1 MTIDVQAGIAAIQ
14 AVSAIPAI
22 LQVVCETTGLG
33 FAAVACV
40 TEQRWVAGAVRDGVG
55 FGMKPGD
62 ELPIDTTFCDRVRRS
77 HVEVVFD
84 DAANDPVYCNDPIP
98 KMYGIASYISVPIVL
113 ADGRFFGTLC
123 ALDSRPA
130 PLTTGPTVPM
140 FRLFAQLIARHV
152 EDQMLLVASRAEL
165 AVLHETNELREQF
178 IAVLGHDLRS
188 PIAAIQSGARLLQ
201 REPQSERGR
210 ALLDLF
216 HQTTQRMAR
225 LVDDLLDLA
234 RGRLAGGLDLS
245 RDAARP
251 LAPTL
256 DQVVA
261 ETRAASPDR
270 DIRAV
275 CTVEKPVPVDH
286 ARLAQ
291 LLSNLLNNAVI
302 HGAAD
307 QPIEVHAEL
316 DAEGAFRLSV
326 ANGGAP
332 IPVDVQTQLFRP
344 YYRGR
349 GGNNQGLGL
358 GLYIAAQ
365 IAHAHGGT
373 LTVTSDAAATVFT
386 FRLPLAG

>member
-1 MTIDVQAGIAAIQ
+1 MTIDVQAGIEAIQ
-14 AVSAIPAI
+14 AVNAIPAI

-40 TEQRWVAGAVRDGVG
+40 TEHRWVAGAVRDGVG

-62 ELPIDTTFCDRVRRS
+62 ELPIETTFCDRVRAS

-84 DAANDPVYCNDPIP
+84 DAANDPVYGSDPIP
-98 KMYGIASYISVPIVL
+98 KLYGIASYISVPIVL

-130 PLTTGPTVPM
+130 RLTTGPTVPM

-152 EDQMLLVASRAEL
+152 EDQFLLAASRAEI
-165 AVLHETNELREQF
+165 AAMNETHELREQF

-188 PIAAIQSGARLLQ
+188 PIAAIQGGVRLLQ
-201 REPQSERGR
+201 REPQSERTRG
-210 ALLDLF
+210 LLDLF
-216 HQTTQRMAR
+216 QQTSDRMAR
-225 LVDDLLDLA
+225 LIDHLLDLA
-234 RGRLAGGLDLS
+234 RGRLAGGLDIA
-245 RDAARP
+245 RDAGRP
-251 LAPTL
+251 FAATL

-261 ETRAASPDR
+261 EARTAYPDR
-270 DIRAV
+270 DIRAA
-275 CTVEKPVPVDH
+275 CTVEAPVPVDH
-286 ARLAQ
+286 ARMAQ
-291 LLSNLLNNAVI
+291 LLSNLLNNALI
-302 HGAAD
+302 HGAED
-307 QPIEVHAEL
+307 RPVEVRAHL
-316 DAEGAFRLSV
+316 DADGAFRLSV
-326 ANGGAP
+326 ANAGAP

-344 YYRGR
+344 YYRGTGR
-349 GGNNQGLGL
+349 DNQGLGL

-373 LTVTSDAAATVFT
+373 LTVASDTAATVFT

>member
-1 MTIDVQAGIAAIQ
+1 MTIDVHEGIAAIQ
-14 AVSAIPAI
+14 AVNAIPAI

-62 ELPIDTTFCDRVRRS
+62 ELPIATTFCDRVRSS

-84 DAANDPVYCNDPIP
+84 DAANDPTYCGDPITTL
-98 KMYGIASYISVPIVL
+98 YGIASYISVPIVL

-130 PLTTGPTVPM
+130 QLTTGPTVPM

-152 EDQMLLVASRAEL
+152 EDQMLVVASRAEL
-165 AVLHETNELREQF
+165 AELHETHELREQF

-188 PIAAIQSGARLLQ
+188 PIAAIQGAARLLA
-201 REPQSERGR
+201 REPQSAR
-210 ALLDLF
+210 ALTVIELLQ
-216 HQTTQRMAR
+216 QTSGRMAR
-225 LVDDLLDLA
+225 LVDHLLDLA
-234 RGRLAGGLDLS
+234 RGRLAGGLDLTQ
-245 RDAARP
+245 DASRP
-251 LAPTL
+251 LAATL

-261 ETRAASPDR
+261 ETRAAYPDR
-270 DIRAV
+270 DVRAL
-275 CTVEKPVPVDH
+275 CTLDRPVPVDH

-291 LLSNLLNNAVI
+291 LLANLLNNAVL

-307 QPIEVHAEL
+307 QPIEVRAGL
-316 DAEGAFRLSV
+316 DEEGAFRLSV

-373 LTVTSDAAATVFT
+373 LTVASDAQGTLFT
-386 FRLPLAG
+386 FRMPLAG

>member
-1 MTIDVQAGIAAIQ
+1 MTIDVQAGIEAIQ
-14 AVSAIPAI
+14 AVNAIPAI

-40 TEQRWVAGAVRDGVG
+40 TEHRWVAGAVRDGVG

-62 ELPIDTTFCDRVRRS
+62 ELPIETTFCDRVRRS
-77 HVEVVFD
+77 HVEVMFD
-84 DAANDPVYCNDPIP
+84 DAANDPVYCSDPIP

-123 ALDSRPA
+123 ALDSRP
-130 PLTTGPTVPM
+130 LRVTTGPTAPM

-152 EDQMLLVASRAEL
+152 EDQLLLAASRAEL
-165 AVLHETNELREQF
+165 AALHETNELREQF

-188 PIAAIQSGARLLQ
+188 PIAAIQSGVRLLQ

-216 HQTTQRMAR
+216 QQTSTRMVR
-225 LVDDLLDLA
+225 LVDHLLDLA
-234 RGRLAGGLDLS
+234 RGRQAGGFDLA
-245 RDAARP
+245 RDASRP
-251 LAPTL
+251 LAATL
-256 DQVVA
+256 DQVVE
-261 ETRAASPDR
+261 ETRAAHPER
-270 DIRAV
+270 IIRAT
-275 CTVEKPVPVDH
+275 CTVERPVPVDH

-302 HGAAD
+302 HGADD
-307 QPIEVHAEL
+307 QPVAVSAGL
-316 DAEGAFRLSV
+316 DAEGAFVLSV

-344 YYRGR
+344 YYRGTGR
-349 GGNNQGLGL
+349 DNQGLGL

-365 IAHAHGGT
+365 IAQAHGGT
-373 LTVTSDAAATVFT
+373 LTVASDAAATIFT
-386 FRLPLAG
+386 FRLPLVG